1 MNETIEIAG
10 MSIDVLDYDA
20 VLYEMFS
27 ALARREGGWIVTANL
42 DILRRSVVDPEMQA
56 LYASADVRV
65 ADGMPLVWAARLQ
78 GDRLPQ
84 RVAGSTLSWRIAERA
99 AREGRSIYLLG
110 GDPGAA
116 DGSQRVLESR
126 YPGLR
131 ICGSSS
137 PMVSNPATLEQ
148 IETLVEA
155 IEPTEPDIVYV
166 AFGSPKQEYVARDL
180 RERLPNT
187 WFIGVG
193 ISLGFISGQVERAP
207 EWMQEL
213 GLEWVHRLVQEPRKL
228 AHRYLVDDLPFA
240 ALLFA
245 KAAKNRLGRR

>member
-1 MNETIEIAG
+1 
-10 MSIDVLDYDA
+10 
-20 VLYEMFS
+20 MFS

>member
-1 MNETIEIAG
+1 MT
-10 MSIDVLDYDA
+10 IDVLDYDA
-20 VLYEMFS
+20 LLDEMFS
-27 ALARREGGWIVTANL
+27 SLARREGGWIVTANL
-42 DILRRSVVDPEMQA
+42 DILRRAAVDPEMQA
-56 LYASADVRV
+56 LYASADLRV

-78 GDRLPQ
+78 GDRLPE

-99 AREGRSIYLLG
+99 AAEGRSIYLLG

-116 DGSQRVLESR
+116 EGSRRVLEAR
-126 YPGLR
+126 YPGLK

-137 PMVSNPATLEQ
+137 PRVSNPATLAE
-148 IETLVEA
+148 IEALVGE
-155 IEPTEPDIVYV
+155 IEPTQPDIVYV

-228 AHRYLVDDLPFA
+228 AHRYIVDDLPFA
-240 ALLFA
+240 AVLFA
-245 KAAKNRLGRR
+245 KAAKNRLAKR

>member
-20 VLYEMFS
+20 VLDEMFS